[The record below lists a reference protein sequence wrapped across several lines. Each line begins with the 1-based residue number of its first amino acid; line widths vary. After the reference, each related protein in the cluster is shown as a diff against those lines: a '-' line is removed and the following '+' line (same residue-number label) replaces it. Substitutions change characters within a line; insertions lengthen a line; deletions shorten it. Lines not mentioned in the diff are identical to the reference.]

1 MLLDTGRAVGAKEL
15 RDYLEVAGYGQAA
28 RWVYTQALTAD
39 GWQSG
44 DLITVTE
51 IRHIS
56 HGRTGAGI
64 GGRATPGR
72 SPGGK
77 TGELSAPR
85 HPPLR
90 LRDDTAGLDRGT
102 Q

>member
-39 GWQSG
+39 GGHKG
-44 DLITVTE
+44 DLTTVTGF
-51 IRHIS
+51 RHI
-56 HGRTGAGI
+56 HGCTGPGL
-64 GGRATPGR
+64 GDRSPPGR
-72 SPGGK
+72 SPDGN
-77 TGELSAPR
+77 TGQLPAPR

-90 LRDDTAGLDRGT
+90 RRDDTAGLDRST